1 MKEYIKMEKTIIKFG
16 DVEIEKQRFQ
26 QHKRL
31 ISIKTKDINKILVSN
46 KASGEKGFKYFNG
59 YKDAETLD
67 LYAYFIQK

>member
-1 MKEYIKMEKTIIKFG
+1 MEKTIIKFG

-31 ISIKTKDINKILVSN
+31 ISIKTKDINKIKVSN
-46 KASGEKGFKYFNG
+46 KASGEKGVKYFNG